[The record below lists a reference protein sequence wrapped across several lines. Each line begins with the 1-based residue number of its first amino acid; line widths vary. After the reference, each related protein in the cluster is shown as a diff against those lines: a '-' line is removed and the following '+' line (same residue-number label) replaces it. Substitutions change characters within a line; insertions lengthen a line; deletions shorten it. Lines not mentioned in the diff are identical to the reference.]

1 MPAILKQLVK
11 VLFER
16 TCHDF
21 VNMIMADRMD
31 TADIGSFFS
40 NAEISLPTA
49 SEPYLALKARIT
61 PWSISWICDVV

>member
-1 MPAILKQLVK
+1 MPAILKQFGK
-11 VLFER
+11 VLFEK

-49 SEPYLALKARIT
+49 SEPYLALLR
-61 PWSISWICDVV
+61 